1 MHTSA
6 HVLPPL
12 LLLLLPPPPLLTACP
27 APAQLTAMLHHCQWP
42 FPPAASWDPRR
53 EGSLL
58 GWTEF
63 QANVPLL
70 LDRFR
75 RNSD

>member
-1 MHTSA
+1 MCVRLHHWLALLTRLASA
-6 HVLPPL
+6 HPAVCCLC
-12 LLLLLPPPPLLTACP
+12 PPPPPSLGC
-27 APAQLTAMLHHCQWP
+27 
-42 FPPAASWDPRR
+42 AASWDPRR

-70 LDRFR
+70 LDRF
-75 RNSD
+75 NKEDK